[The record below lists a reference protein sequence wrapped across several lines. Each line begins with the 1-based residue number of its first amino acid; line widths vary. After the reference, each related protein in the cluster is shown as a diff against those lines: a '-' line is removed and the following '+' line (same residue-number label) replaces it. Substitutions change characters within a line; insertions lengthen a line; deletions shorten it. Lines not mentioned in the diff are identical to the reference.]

1 MTNRRPKSIQKLIPL
16 KKFYVPLFIS
26 LICSQMVWLDNWL
39 FNFSLRSVIFFLIFL
54 LGGGLSFI
62 WTIDNIVLYCTRAEK
77 KEFKSM
83 NYIKLERSAVV
94 IKTKKNIFLL
104 KLFVYFSCHAILKTK
119 NKLTDS
125 QFFMAL
131 YIVLL
136 IVFNK

>member
-26 LICSQMVWLDNWL
+26 LICSQTVWLDNWL
-39 FNFSLRSVIFFLIFL
+39 FNFSLRSVIFSLIFL

>member
-1 MTNRRPKSIQKLIPL
+1 
-16 KKFYVPLFIS
+16 
-26 LICSQMVWLDNWL
+26 
-39 FNFSLRSVIFFLIFL
+39 
-54 LGGGLSFI
+54 
-62 WTIDNIVLYCTRAEK
+62 
-77 KEFKSM
+77 M

-94 IKTKKNIFLL
+94 IKTKKIIFLL

-119 NKLTDS
+119 NKLIDS

>member
-26 LICSQMVWLDNWL
+26 LICSQTVWLDNWL